1 MLRTSR
7 DYLNPGR
14 ELDEPSVVLDGSP
27 APAWLDPCRELLT
40 RGDSRGAFAT
50 MVKHAGFAPGELAAL
65 PLAGVRLVLLAGIR
79 GREWQRTEA
88 LLDVNLAG
96 QPGFQLEADGSASIV
111 MSATPPSDLP
121 DANWLP
127 APADEPFLLGLRRY
141 YPSQPVRDEAAHR
154 SLPEPTGLDD
164 VPRGGG

>member
-1 MLRTSR
+1 MYRAS
-7 DYLNPGR
+7 
-14 ELDEPSVVLDGSP
+14 DG
-27 APAWLDPCRELLT
+27 
-40 RGDSRGAFAT
+40 
-50 MVKHAGFAPGELAAL
+50 
-65 PLAGVRLVLLAGIR
+65 LLAPNPIHR
-79 GREWQRTEA
+79 YSTRVSR
-88 LLDVNLAG
+88 
-96 QPGFQLEADGSASIV
+96 PGFQLEADGSASIV